1 MIYEPM
7 TFSFPAIAGISEEQL
22 AIHVAL
28 YEGYVKHVNVIQTKI
43 KELTEADA
51 EGNAYLVSEL
61 RRRFAFEFDGVRM
74 HELFFAQL
82 IAGSSVPSEGELTR
96 LAIQKYGSWE
106 GFTKHI
112 ASVALSRGIGWAVV
126 AYDSVQQTLHTV
138 FVGDHEVGQLAGLPI
153 LFVIDMWEHAFM
165 VDYRPA
171 TKKEYVEVILQAT
184 DWKMVEERLLK
195 AKV

>member
-1 MIYEPM
+1 M

-28 YEGYVKHVNVIQTKI
+28 YEGYVKHVNLIRSKI
-43 KELTEADA
+43 KELTDADP
-51 EGNAYLVSEL
+51 EGNAYVVSEL

-82 IAGSSVPSEGELTR
+82 TSGPSEVSEGALFA
-96 LAIQKYGSWE
+96 LATEKYGSWD
-106 GFTKHI
+106 GFITHI
-112 ASVALSRGIGWAVV
+112 ETVALSRGIGWAVV
-126 AYDSVQQTLHTV
+126 AFDPVQKTLHSV

-153 LFVIDMWEHAFM
+153 LFVLDMWEHAFM

-171 TKKEYVEVILQAT
+171 TKKEYVNAVLKAT
-184 DWKMVEERLLK
+184 DWSVVETRLSNT
-195 AKV
+195 